1 MVPFCFRE
9 AKLMQPMGNMVKS
22 GQQMNERG
30 EYADF
35 LGGPGSL
42 MKVGYLNL

>member
-1 MVPFCFRE
+1 
-9 AKLMQPMGNMVKS
+9 MQPMGNMVKS

-35 LGGPGSL
+35 FGGTWFINESWISQL
-42 MKVGYLNL
+42 VSRIS